1 MTPPARGPRR
11 RRGEATYALG
21 ERLHGLDVLLVCG
34 SGGVGKTSIAATV
47 ALDEAMRG
55 RRVCVLTIDPAKRLA
70 QAMGLDQL
78 DDRER
83 KVKLPPGAA
92 AGGSLHGL
100 MLDAKTAFDRLVT
113 EATAD
118 EAERARILEN
128 RVYQQLASSTAGM
141 QEYMALERLYE
152 LDRGGRYDLI
162 VVDTPPAAH
171 ARELLESPQRM
182 LRFLEGRGLRWF
194 LRPGAKVGRF
204 GLKALG
210 GSGGPVIGILEKI
223 TGGQMLREITE
234 FFESMEG
241 IYGQITERIRI
252 VERMFGDEATGF
264 LAVTSPERESVEQ
277 AVSFWELLEERDYQF
292 VGTVVNRVEP
302 TPPERLVDVAELEV
316 LDGVDRS
323 LAQRIAA
330 AQQDHVQMA
339 DRDHGRLDELADAT
353 GDALTISVPR
363 LARLVSDLD
372 GLRALAPYLAD

>member
-1 MTPPARGPRR
+1 MVRDGSPRR
-11 RRGEATYALG
+11 RRRENAHALG
-21 ERLHGLDVLLVCG
+21 QRLQSLDVLLVCG
-34 SGGVGKTSIAATV
+34 SGGVGKTSIAATI

-55 RRVCVLTIDPAKRLA
+55 RRVCVLTIDPARRLA

-78 DDRER
+78 DDSER

-92 AGGSLHGL
+92 PGGSLHGL

-113 EATAD
+113 EASSD
-118 EAERARILEN
+118 EAERSRILEN

-182 LRFLEGRGLRWF
+182 LRFLEGRSLRWF

-210 GSGGPVIGILEKI
+210 GSGGPVVGMLEKV
-223 TGGQMLREITE
+223 TGGQMLRDTTE

-241 IYGQITERIRI
+241 IYGQVTERIRI
-252 VERMFGDEATGF
+252 VERMFGSPKTGF

-277 AVSFWELLEERDYQF
+277 AVSFWEVLEERGYRF
-292 VGTVVNRVEP
+292 VGTVVNRIEP
-302 TPPERLVDVAELEV
+302 TPPQRLVDVSELEQ
-316 LDGVDRS
+316 LDGIDRS
-323 LAQRIAA
+323 FAQRIAA
-330 AQQDHVQMA
+330 AQQDHVQLA
-339 DRDHGRLDELADAT
+339 NRDRGRLDELADAT

>member
-1 MTPPARGPRR
+1 MSARSTRQPRR
-11 RRGEATYALG
+11 RSADDAHALG
-21 ERLHGLDVLLVCG
+21 QRLRELDVLLVCG
-34 SGGVGKTSIAATV
+34 SGGVGKTSIAATI

-70 QAMGLDQL
+70 QAMGLDAL

-83 KVKLPPGAA
+83 KVKLPAGAA

-113 EATAD
+113 ESTSSD
-118 EAERARILEN
+118 EERAQILDN
-128 RVYQQLASSTAGM
+128 RVYQQLSGSTSGM

-152 LDRGGRYDLI
+152 LDRGGKYDLV
-162 VVDTPPAAH
+162 VVDTPPASH
-171 ARELLESPQRM
+171 ARELLDSPQRM
-182 LRFLEGRGLRWF
+182 LRFLEGRSLRWF
-194 LRPGAKVGRF
+194 LKPGAKVGRF

-210 GSGGPVIGILEKI
+210 GSGGPVMAVLEKI
-223 TGGQMLREITE
+223 TGGQMLRDITQ

-241 IYGQITERIRI
+241 IYGQITDRIRV
-252 VERMFGDEATGF
+252 VERMFSSPRTGF

-277 AVSFWELLEERDYQF
+277 AVSFWELLEERNYRF

-302 TPPERLVDVAELEV
+302 APPGRLVTPKELARI
-316 LDGVDRS
+316 DG
-323 LAQRIAA
+323 I
-330 AQQDHVQMA
+330 
-339 DRDHGRLDELADAT
+339 ADAT

-363 LARLVSDLD
+363 LARLVSDLA